1 MNKSIVIAF
10 TAFFIMS
17 IMAKDVTALSW
28 NVWYLINKEY
38 VAKEL
43 CVNKARPKLKC
54 NGKCHLAKQ
63 LQKLE
68 NEPVKSQKSPAS
80 TTLKLKE
87 TTWISSNQL
96 IQITTEYQLFS
107 ANRTENGWPTIIGA
121 PHSFST
127 PIFHPPIG

>member
-1 MNKSIVIAF
+1 MSRSIVIAL

-17 IMAKDVTALSW
+17 IMAKDVTAVSW

-43 CVNKARPKLKC
+43 CVNKAKPKLKC

-68 NEPVKSQKSPAS
+68 NEPDKSKKTTPSS
-80 TTLKLKE
+80 TFKLKE
-87 TTWISSNQL
+87 TTWISSNEL
-96 IQITTEYQLFS
+96 IHIITEYQLFS
-107 ANRTENGWPTIIGA
+107 EDRTENGWPIITGA
-121 PHSFST
+121 PHSFSI